1 MIAEP
6 YICIIGPT
14 AGEIWWWN
22 SDGQCVYEGCIDKK
36 VDECWMPYAD
46 FEREKLKELRG
57 KLVDVNFSGDY
68 QLRLDRRGSTFY
80 TSEFETLYRG
90 YLADSESN
98 RLLKRAEFLKA
109 VCEKEGVEWLPQ
121 DRVVA
126 HVQAHDIPFVR
137 PPITSK
143 IGPPGVSYGTDIV
156 HELTKVAPSDEQGQN
171 TPV

>member
-6 YICIIGPT
+6 YICTKGPT

-36 VDECWMPYAD
+36 VEECWVPYAA
-46 FEREKLKELRG
+46 FEREKLRG
-57 KLVDVNFSGDY
+57 LESVDGIDVGAAGYRIYLLGVDRGPVFSEDV
-68 QLRLDRRGSTFY
+68 TAY
-80 TSEFETLYRG
+80 TQERFD
-90 YLADSESN
+90 ADSESD

-126 HVQAHDIPFVR
+126 HVQAHDIP
-137 PPITSK
+137 PEGI
-143 IGPPGVSYGTDIV
+143 DIV
-156 HELTKVAPSDEQGQN
+156 HELTKPLPDSHNAV
-171 TPV
+171 